1 MILNKI
7 NPIRVFKDLRENID
21 DLLKYQKYKKI
32 IYELNNSGKLE
43 QVGFSVDEDANLYIG
58 INLNPELLLYSETS
72 MESVELRLVSEK
84 VKKYTEFLTNEG
96 ILDSIKMDYDRV
108 KEENYYGY
116 ILQISYAFKK
126 YKKKNMIYDI
136 SYFSIIS
143 LLFIIALLVII
154 F

>member
-7 NPIRVFKDLRENID
+7 NPVRVFKDLRENID

-43 QVGFSVDEDANLYIG
+43 QVGFSVDKDANLYIG

-96 ILDSIKMDYDRV
+96 ILDSIKMDYDRI

-126 YKKKNMIYDI
+126 YKNKNMTYDI